1 MRYPSSATN
10 LVVLLGNPLGH
21 SLSPIIHNAMFEH
34 LGLDY
39 CYLPVEVTPENL
51 GKVFAGLRCMN
62 VAGCNVTIPHKVAIL
77 DLLDELDPHA
87 ARLGAVNTICFREGR
102 ALGYNTDGEGFLR
115 SLVEGGV
122 TSVEGHDI
130 LLLGAG
136 GAVRAIAMGL
146 AAAGARAIHLCNRS
160 PHKAVALA
168 EEVNDQCRPC
178 AQVVAA
184 EPSAL
189 RPVVER
195 CQLLVNGT
203 SVGMHPRE
211 KEMPIPAELLAPH
224 LIVADIVYNPHTT
237 ALLAAAQERGC
248 RIVHGLG
255 MLLHQGALG
264 FSLWTGIEPP
274 IPLMEAAVRRHLAEK
289 AGKPHGGSPAA
300 Q

>member
-1 MRYPSSATN
+1 MRCPSPATK

-21 SLSPIIHNAMFEH
+21 SLSPIIHNALFEH

-51 GKVFAGLRCMN
+51 GVVFAGLRRMN
-62 VAGCNVTIPHKVAIL
+62 VPGCNVTIPHKVAIL
-77 DLLDELDPHA
+77 ELLDELDPHA
-87 ARLGAVNTICFREGR
+87 DRLGAVNTICFREGR
-102 ALGYNTDGEGFLR
+102 AVGYNTDGEGFLR
-115 SLVEGGV
+115 SLKEGGV

-136 GAVRAIAMGL
+136 GAVRAIAMSL
-146 AAAGARAIHLCNRS
+146 AAAGAGAIHLCNRS
-160 PHKAVALA
+160 PHKALALA
-168 EEVNDQCRPC
+168 EEINHKIKPC
-178 AQVVAA
+178 VQVVAA
-184 EPSAL
+184 EPSAIRSVL
-189 RPVVER
+189 ER

-211 KEMPIPAELLAPH
+211 KELPIPAELLAPH
-224 LIVADIVYNPHTT
+224 LTVADIVYNPHTT
-237 ALLAAAQERGC
+237 ALLAAAQKRGC

-274 IPLMEAAVRRHLAEK
+274 VPLMEAAVRPHLTEK
-289 AGKPHGGSPAA
+289 TG
-300 Q
+300 